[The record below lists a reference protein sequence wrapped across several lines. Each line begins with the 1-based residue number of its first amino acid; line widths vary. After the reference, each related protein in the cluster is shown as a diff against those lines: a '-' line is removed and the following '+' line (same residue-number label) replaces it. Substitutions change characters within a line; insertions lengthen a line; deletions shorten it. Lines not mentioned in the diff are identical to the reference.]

1 MISEI
6 TYKVDVNSLRK
17 NEEDKEFN
25 MNDIGR
31 IKFRTSEPIFYDT
44 YRRNRNTGSFI
55 LIDPFTHQTLKAECL
70 DNEVRRKPR
79 TETS

>member
-31 IKFRTSEPIFYDT
+31 IKFELPSPSFTIP
-44 YRRNRNTGSFI
+44 TGVTATQVVLF
-55 LIDPFTHQTLKAECL
+55 
-70 DNEVRRKPR
+70 
-79 TETS
+79 

>member
-17 NEEDKEFN
+17 NEEDKEFK

-55 LIDPFTHQTLKAECL
+55 LIDPFNHQTLAAGML
-70 DNEVRRKPR
+70 R
-79 TETS
+79 

>member
-17 NEEDKEFN
+17 NEDDLEFG

-31 IKFRTSEPIFYDT
+31 IKFRTSEPLFFDA

-55 LIDPFTHQTLKAECL
+55 IIDPFTHQTLASGML
-70 DNEVRRKPR
+70 R
-79 TETS
+79 